1 MIKEGERNNTNDNQ
15 KESSVDTTCSN
26 HLEPMEE
33 SITAITDISD
43 FVDSSSVS

>member
-1 MIKEGERNNTNDNQ
+1 MIKEGERNNTNNDQ
-15 KESSVDTTCSN
+15 KESFVDTSYRN